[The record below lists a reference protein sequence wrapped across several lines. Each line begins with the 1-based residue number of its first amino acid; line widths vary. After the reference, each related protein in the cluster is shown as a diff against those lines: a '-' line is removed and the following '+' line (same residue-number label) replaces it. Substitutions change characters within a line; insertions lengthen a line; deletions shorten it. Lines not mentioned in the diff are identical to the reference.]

1 MAGLVLVFDLDLT
14 LVETDKIFEIV
25 SKNGTIHSDELY
37 HHLNIRL
44 IEDVLKPAVHLKGS
58 TVAAILLLSNNSLE
72 EYVKFICDSISR
84 IIGVTDVFDLIV
96 TRNGTKDVPRSGE
109 NPPKRL
115 LDVEAMVKSIGKDT
129 SNLAD
134 RVYFFDDLHHVIE
147 KEIRP
152 GHYCII
158 HNWVMKN
165 SFNEYG
171 PVRMAMGLDAMPDLA
186 LPPSIPL
193 QSTDPAYKTVKKTSP
208 TKHRS
213 ILGVFPKGGKRTR
226 KRKASRRSRRNVKS

>member
-1 MAGLVLVFDLDLT
+1 MAGLVLVFDLDQT
-14 LVETDKIFEIV
+14 LVDTDTIFEIDL
-25 SKNGTIHSDELY
+25 KNATINSDELY
-37 HHLNIRL
+37 NYLNIRL

-72 EYVKFICDSISR
+72 EYVKFVCDSISR
-84 IIGVTDVFDLIV
+84 IIGTNVFDSTI
-96 TRNGTKDVPRSGE
+96 TRNGAKDVARSGE

-115 LDVEAMVKSIGKDT
+115 LDVENILKSIGKDT

-134 RVYFFDDLHHVIE
+134 RIYFFDDLHHIIE

-152 GHYCII
+152 GHYCLI
-158 HNWVMKN
+158 HNWLMKD

-171 PVRMAMGLDAMPDLA
+171 PVRIDMGIDAMPDLA

-193 QSTDPAYKTVKKTSP
+193 QSKDPGYQTIKKTSV
-208 TKHRS
+208 TKRPS

-226 KRKASRRSRRNVKS
+226 KKNSRRTRRSRR